1 MQQPD
6 ERPYL
11 RVVPAPADAT
21 DRERTP
27 LRVNRST
34 TAAGTGGTWM
44 QILEVIT
51 DLQLAIAEHQRQRR
65 EFELWAARERKS
77 IERERE
83 ALHEKRRGNHRFW

>member
-11 RVVPAPADAT
+11 RVVPPAAGGT
-21 DRERTP
+21 DHACTP

-34 TAAGTGGTWM
+34 SAADTGGTWM

-65 EFELWAARERKS
+65 EFEQWAARERRA

-83 ALHEKRRGNHRFW
+83 ALRGERRGNHRFW